1 MSLVEPR
8 KLKTKSELV
17 KVLANSAIEFVSE
30 QDASDLVAL
39 QRVTKEIR
47 SMIRSKKNI
56 HVVLLEKKG

>member
-1 MSLVEPR
+1 MSLIEPR
-8 KLKTKSELV
+8 KLKTKTELV

-39 QRVTKEIR
+39 QRVTKEVR
-47 SMIRSKKNI
+47 SMIRNKKNI

>member
-1 MSLVEPR
+1 MSLIEPR
-8 KLKTKSELV
+8 KLKTKTELV

-47 SMIRSKKNI
+47 SMIRNKKNI